1 MAENREELFAVKGD
15 KSHSKSFHLVGMAAS
30 ANYFAKARFDELGK
44 TNVHLLLKTIGE
56 PIDPLFKMMV
66 IKELEQ
72 LSETKPDDFVQYEHL
87 FPALHDILQDPAID
101 FRGPAVVTILDNIS
115 RIEENKPIL
124 KAKFEIFSRSLSSP
138 HIVSLQACLK
148 KAGILQIFDM
158 RTITASEKPQVYGI
172 TGHGCV
178 YEKRPPI
185 TVPKGVVWI
194 EMAVCGKVMYFKDL
208 SHFIQDA
215 VKTFL
220 EDTPIPTEKSLQNKY
235 VVDLGNLVGYEISVK
250 FPGQTIADG
259 RNTVFAQWLDG
270 YNKEMDVFQRSGIRR
285 FYTDMDSSQSKV
297 VPTKVVS
304 YENGHYLLD
313 DESYIKIY
321 WDSVYPTPEQVL
333 EIKPNQTNYAI
344 WFKEMFE
351 QIESQ
356 EYEVRSPMIL
366 IHVGCRVPCEDS
378 LEGPTLRRANSIERK
393 EELVRTL
400 PIGELLKIDARGRTY
415 LESLINDGLLPVAR
429 ILVERIEAETSPETL
444 IHYFSAGGGDVM
456 EFMTRVVHYT
466 DEGYGFKYFLSLK
479 LKAARERSSLGLDV
493 GQDERAFEDAVKYRY
508 SDGRTELMNML
519 QDEFYPKAKL
529 FMNRFESKKGT
540 DALAA
545 YLMIQDKRSRSVL
558 TMMHA
563 RDFPTDLRELII
575 SIISKIPV
583 EMRAMIKPATA
594 PSAPTAPPL
603 SVSELFDNLNKAET
617 KETISPIIVVLGRR
631 ALADVYDVLRYD
643 GLFTALQRVL
653 DKNVNLLDLLVS
665 GLIGKIQTSVEDKN
679 ALATKYRE
687 YVATAGE
694 SIKLRK
700 ILTLKGAI
708 AKAGSRKKKHFRKKR
723 TTRRN
728 KHFP

>member
-1 MAENREELFAVKGD
+1 
-15 KSHSKSFHLVGMAAS
+15 MAAS
-30 ANYFAKARFDELGK
+30 ANNFAKRRFDELDK

-56 PIDPLFKMMV
+56 PTDPFFKMMV

-72 LSETKPDDFVQYEHL
+72 LSATKPDDFVQYEHL

-124 KAKFEIFSRSLSSP
+124 KAKFEIFSRSVSSP

-148 KAGILQIFDM
+148 KAGILKIFDM
-158 RTITASEKPQVYGI
+158 RTITASEKSQVYGI

-185 TVPKGVVWI
+185 KVPKGVVWI
-194 EMAVCGKVMYFKDL
+194 EMAVCGKIMYFKDL
-208 SHFIQDA
+208 SHFIKDS

-259 RNTVFAQWLDG
+259 KNTVFAQWLDEH
-270 YNKEMDVFQRSGIRR
+270 NKEMDVFQRSGIRR
-285 FYTDMDSSQSKV
+285 FYTDMDSTQSKV

-313 DESYIKIY
+313 DESYIQIY
-321 WDSVYPTPEQVL
+321 WDSIYPTPEQVL

-344 WFKEMFE
+344 WFKEIFE

-356 EYEVRSPMIL
+356 EYEARSPMIL
-366 IHVGCRVPCEDS
+366 IHVGCRIPCEDS
-378 LEGPTLRRANSIERK
+378 LEGPTLRRQNSIERK

-400 PIGELLKIDARGRTY
+400 PIEEFLKIDARGRTY
-415 LESLINDGLLPVAR
+415 LESLINDRFFPVAK
-429 ILVERIEAETSPETL
+429 ILVERIEAETSPEIL
-444 IHYFSAGGGDVM
+444 IHYFS
-456 EFMTRVVHYT
+456 
-466 DEGYGFKYFLSLK
+466 EGYVMQFMKRLYYPTYEEEAFKNFLISK
-479 LKAARERSSLGLDV
+479 FQAARERESLELDV
-493 GQDERAFEDAVKYRY
+493 RQDERAFEDAVKYRY

-519 QDEFYPKAKL
+519 QDGFYPKAKL
-529 FMNRFESKKGT
+529 FINRFESKKGS

-558 TMMHA
+558 TMMDA
-563 RDFPTDLRELII
+563 RDFPSDLREL
-575 SIISKIPV
+575 IISKIPV
-583 EMRAMIKPATA
+583 EMRAMVKPATA
-594 PSAPTAPPL
+594 TATPAASAAPAV
-603 SVSELFDNLNKAET
+603 SVAELFDNLNKAET
-617 KETISPIIVVLGRR
+617 KDKLSPIIVELGRR
-631 ALADVYDVLRYD
+631 VVANAADVLRYD
-643 GLFTALQRVL
+643 GLFSALQRVL
-653 DKNVNLLDLLVS
+653 DKNVKELDLLVS
-665 GLIGKIQTSVEDKN
+665 GLIGKIQTSAGDKT
-679 ALATKYRE
+679 ALATKFRAYI
-687 YVATAGE
+687 ATVGE
-694 SIKLRK
+694 SAKLQK

-708 AKAGSRKKKHFRKKR
+708 TKGGARKTRKNHKR
-723 TTRRN
+723 SRRN
-728 KHFP
+728 TSLHKRGYRT